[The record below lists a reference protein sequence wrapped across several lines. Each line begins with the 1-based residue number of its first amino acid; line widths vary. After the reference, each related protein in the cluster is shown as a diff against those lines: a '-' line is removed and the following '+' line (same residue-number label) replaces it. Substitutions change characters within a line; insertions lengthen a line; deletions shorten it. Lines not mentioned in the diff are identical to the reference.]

1 MKNRPLILVVN
12 DDGYQ
17 AKGLLSL
24 IEVAK
29 TKGDVLVVAPD
40 GPRSGM
46 SHAITMH
53 VPLRLKKLQESE
65 NFNFYITNGTP
76 VDCVKLAHKV
86 VLNKTH
92 PDLIISGI
100 NHGSNSAISILYS
113 GTMAAALEG
122 AFENVPSIGFSLLS
136 FDADADFSLAK
147 EYAGKIIDHVLKE
160 GLPERTCLNVNIPY
174 IKAEKCNGI
183 KITRQAKGY
192 WNENLIPHQ
201 DPHGGT
207 YYWLT
212 GVFVNLD
219 GKEDTDEWALE
230 NNYVSVHPVQ
240 FDLTAHAHID
250 EMKHWESKIL
260 QL

>member
-1 MKNRPLILVVN
+1 MNKRPLILVVN

-46 SHAITMH
+46 SHAITMN

-65 NFNFYITNGTP
+65 NFNFYTTNGTP
-76 VDCVKLAHKV
+76 VDCVKLAQKV
-86 VLNKTH
+86 ILNKSY

-136 FDADADFSLAK
+136 FDADADFTIAK
-147 EYAGKIIDHVLKE
+147 EYAGK
-160 GLPERTCLNVNIPY
+160 
-174 IKAEKCNGI
+174 
-183 KITRQAKGY
+183 
-192 WNENLIPHQ
+192 
-201 DPHGGT
+201 
-207 YYWLT
+207 
-212 GVFVNLD
+212 
-219 GKEDTDEWALE
+219 
-230 NNYVSVHPVQ
+230 
-240 FDLTAHAHID
+240 
-250 EMKHWESKIL
+250 
-260 QL
+260 

>member
-1 MKNRPLILVVN
+1 MNKRPLILVVN

-17 AKGLLSL
+17 AKGLMSL

-53 VPLRLKKLQESE
+53 IPLRLKKLEESE
-65 NFNFYITNGTP
+65 NFRFYISNGTP

-86 VLNKTH
+86 ILNNGY
-92 PDLIISGI
+92 PDLVISGI

-113 GTMAAALEG
+113 GTMAAALEA

-136 FDADADFSLAK
+136 FDADADFTLAK
-147 EYAGKIIDHVLKE
+147 EYASKIIDLVLE
-160 GLPERTCLNVNIPY
+160 NGLPERTCLNVNFPY
-174 IKAEKCNGI
+174 IKSEDCQGI

-192 WNENLIPHQ
+192 WNENLIPYQ

-212 GVFVNLD
+212 GSFVNLD
-219 GKEDTDEWALE
+219 KKEDTDEWALA
-230 NNYVSVHPVQ
+230 NHYVSVHPVQ
-240 FDLTAHAHID
+240 FDMTNHNCID
-250 EMKHWESKIL
+250 IIKNWEFKNK
-260 QL
+260 